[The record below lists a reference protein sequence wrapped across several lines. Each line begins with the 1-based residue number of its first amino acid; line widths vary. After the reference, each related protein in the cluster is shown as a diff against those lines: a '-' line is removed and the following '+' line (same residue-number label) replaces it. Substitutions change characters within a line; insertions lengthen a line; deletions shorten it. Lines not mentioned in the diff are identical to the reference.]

1 LSFSVFMSNKNL
13 GVGATPVLAFTSIE
27 VSEASPHAVVAA
39 YLSNASTQPITFYPY
54 LKGGCVTGKSGDH
67 ASATLE
73 YFELNSGDHGSWT
86 PVDPSLGV
94 TIAAG
99 QIEVLLRAA
108 LTNDS
113 FFEGKEEL
121 RIHSGKIKGGIK
133 TGIDDIHTDNHNQ
146 AFGTIAI
153 VDDGSNAN
161 VFLDDRSSDEAT
173 EGIADDDRLLAVT
186 SVTVNEASPYAVFS
200 VTGAAGQL
208 VSLTL
213 APGATSAATPG
224 TDYTDSIEISTDN
237 GSNWTSYTTGLLYTA
252 QGSAIDGSLGGVPFS
267 NASWVVSAVVDEG
280 LIQNTVFTKPPLGTF
295 DFWLTSVQP
304 SVVITTTTGE
314 RMEASLLSQA
324 PLDWI
329 VLSGKFP
336 VGPDP
341 KIGFVYTNS
350 SFFPE
355 TAAGLFG
362 VPGLYIDMKSPVV
375 LSGPS
380 VFEANVYPSTAGSLV
395 ITSTTNNPGTFSV
408 TVPAPSPLNGT
419 GTLLVR
425 IPVLNDNPA
434 VDEPDETFTL
444 TATNTGGEE
453 SVGTATIVDNRNG
466 TIFNDDGF
474 VNDTAT
480 KDDDRPALNLATEFT
495 FTNKRDTAFSD
506 SGWEVV
512 SGATVETLAG
522 KDVVTGTAGSYGI
535 VISGT
540 LNTGA
545 GNDVVTGMGGNYGIL
560 IIGGTLDTGAGK
572 DIVDALNGGFA
583 GNGTANLGAG
593 NDVLKGFQTDNV
605 LGEGRFYGGCGRDQI
620 LLDQGEYTIAGNL
633 ITNSG
638 GVAMN
643 AFEFERIG
651 GTKGKLFN
659 FSDGILTVDVD
670 GVATFG

>member
-1 LSFSVFMSNKNL
+1 M
-13 GVGATPVLAFTSIE
+13 
-27 VSEASPHAVVAA
+27 
-39 YLSNASTQPITFYPY
+39 
-54 LKGGCVTGKSGDH
+54 
-67 ASATLE
+67 
-73 YFELNSGDHGSWT
+73 
-86 PVDPSLGV
+86 
-94 TIAAG
+94 
-99 QIEVLLRAA
+99 
-108 LTNDS
+108 
-113 FFEGKEEL
+113 
-121 RIHSGKIKGGIK
+121 
-133 TGIDDIHTDNHNQ
+133 
-146 AFGTIAI
+146 
-153 VDDGSNAN
+153 
-161 VFLDDRSSDEAT
+161 
-173 EGIADDDRLLAVT
+173 GIADDDRLLAVT

-200 VTGAAGQL
+200 VTGEAGQL

-213 APGATSAATPG
+213 APGATSPATPG

-237 GSNWTSYTTGLLYTA
+237 GSSWTSYTTGLLYSA
-252 QGSAIDGSLGGVPFS
+252 QGSAIDGSLGDVPFS

-280 LIQNTVFTKPPLGTF
+280 LIQNIVFTKPPLGTF

-314 RMEASLLSQA
+314 RMEATLLSQA

-362 VPGLYIDMKSPVV
+362 APGLYIDMKSPVV

-380 VFEANVYPSTAGSLV
+380 VFEANVYPSTAGPLV

-408 TVPAPSPLNGT
+408 TAPAPSALNGT

-425 IPVLNDNPA
+425 VPVLNDNPA

-453 SVGTATIVDNRNG
+453 FVGTATIVDNGDG
-466 TIFNDDGF
+466 TIINDDGS
-474 VNDTAT
+474 VNGTAT
-480 KDDDRPALNLATEFT
+480 KDDDRPTLNLATEFT

-506 SGWEVV
+506 SGWEIVF
-512 SGATVETLAG
+512 GATVETLAG
-522 KDVVTGTAGSYGI
+522 KDRVEGVNAARIFGIDISGTLNTGDGKDVVTGTAGSCGI
-535 VISGT
+535 DISGT
-540 LNTGA
+540 LDTGDGKDVVTGTGGDAGIFIFGGKLDTGA
-545 GNDVVTGMGGNYGIL
+545 GNDVVN
-560 IIGGTLDTGAGK
+560 
-572 DIVDALNGGFA
+572 ALNGGFG
-583 GNGTANLGAG
+583 GNGTVNLGAG
-593 NDVLKGFQTDNV
+593 NDILKGFQSDNV
-605 LGEGRFYGGCGRDQI
+605 FGEGRFYGGTGRDQ
-620 LLDQGEYTIAGNL
+620 LQLDQGEYTITGNL

-638 GVAMN
+638 GVELN

-651 GTKGKLFN
+651 GTKGRLFN
-659 FSDGILTVDVD
+659 FADGILTVDAD